1 VDVEAEDT
9 EDEEDLSEEM
19 EASEAD
25 STMVS
30 EELVA
35 EDSAAAGV
43 LPSVEE
49 PTENFKNFYCTK
61 SFFYNILTLLEIM
74 IKNPICT

>member
-1 VDVEAEDT
+1 MDVEAT

>member
-61 SFFYNILTLLEIM
+61 SFFL
-74 IKNPICT
+74 

>member
-1 VDVEAEDT
+1 MVSADVEDT

-35 EDSAAAGV
+35 EDFAAAGV
-43 LPSVEE
+43 LPSAVAL
-49 PTENFKNFYCTK
+49 TEKFKNFYCSEVNCTK
-61 SFFYNILTLLEIM
+61 SFFTIF
-74 IKNPICT
+74 

>member
-1 VDVEAEDT
+1 VDVEAT
-9 EDEEDLSEEM
+9 VDEEDLSEEM

>member
-1 VDVEAEDT
+1 M
-9 EDEEDLSEEM
+9 DEEDLSVEM

-49 PTENFKNFYCTK
+49 QTENFKNFYCTK
-61 SFFYNILTLLEIM
+61 SFFFIIF
-74 IKNPICT
+74 